1 MVAPPKKSSSFG
13 VEVVTNA
20 SQKKKKRKKRV
31 KDGRVQKF
39 KNKICTKAKTK
50 AQKKR
55 IIDV

>member
-50 AQKKR
+50 A
-55 IIDV
+55 